1 MFDQLRLK
9 LSSSGTIC
17 GANPA
22 IGNEAKPTIKQIY
35 ESRQNFGVNFGSL
48 FVLEKYIY
56 GDMFIENTDVEL
68 DAIRKCAKSKG
79 LEWTRQ
85 KLENHWSQYCTDE
98 DWKWLK
104 NKGVQSIRIPI
115 GYWMVDGGRFAQGTS
130 FDSVKSVYKNA
141 WTIFIE
147 KYIKKA
153 AQYHI
158 SILVD
163 LHALENGANT
173 GQHSGENFSEPGFWK
188 DVKSIDHTCQLLQF
202 LSSSIDKYD
211 NISALQI
218 VNEAPF
224 DNEAK
229 YQKKY
234 YTRAINCIRQSNK
247 SIPIVISDGWWP
259 QQFADWV
266 LEKGGANL
274 GLIIDDHVYRCFSED
289 DKNKSADQI
298 ISDLENTVISGD
310 APQKADFIVGEYSC
324 VLDGKTWEKT
334 QGNRSEKVR
343 EFGNKEVELFKKRAS
358 AGYYF
363 WCYKF
368 QYGDGGEWGFRPM
381 IDSGSI
387 PTRNSEPKQPSDSE
401 FKRYLHDLLKGHED
415 YWNSQNP
422 NEQYE
427 HWRYQDGFTT
437 AWNDSLEFSKFDN
450 SRIGR
455 VNSWKAARRAQ
466 HVHNKGESRFLWEWE
481 QGFDKALEV
490 FQNL

>member
-9 LSSSGTIC
+9 LSSPSSITRSS
-17 GANPA
+17 PA
-22 IGNEAKPTIKQIY
+22 VEDGAKPTIKQIY
-35 ESRQNFGVNFGSL
+35 QSRQNFGVNFGSL

-56 GDMFIENTDVEL
+56 GEMFDENTDVEL
-68 DAIRKCAKSKG
+68 DAIKKCVQSKG
-79 LEWTRQ
+79 LEWTRK
-85 KLENHWSQYCTDE
+85 KLENHWNQYCTDD
-98 DWKWLK
+98 DWRWLK
-104 NKGVQSIRIPI
+104 SKGVQSIRIPI
-115 GYWMVDGGRFAQGTS
+115 GYWMVDGGRFAEGTS
-130 FDSVKSVYKNA
+130 FGSVSGVYKNA
-141 WTIFIE
+141 WNIFIE

-188 DVKSIDHTCQLLQF
+188 NLKSMDNACQLLQF
-202 LSSSIDKYD
+202 IASAINQYD

-224 DNEAK
+224 DNDAK

-234 YTRAINCIRQSNK
+234 YARAINCIREVNN
-247 SIPIVISDGWWP
+247 SIPIIISDGWWP

-266 LEKGGANL
+266 SEKGGAAL
-274 GLIIDDHVYRCFSED
+274 GIVIDDHVYRSFSDED
-289 DKNKSADQI
+289 KGKSADQL
-298 ISDLENTVISGD
+298 ISELENTVVGGD
-310 APQKADFIVGEYSC
+310 AANKADFIVGEYSC

-334 QGNRSEKVR
+334 QGNRSDKVKK
-343 EFGNKEVELFKKRAS
+343 FGNKEVELLKKRAR

-368 QYGDGGEWGFRPM
+368 QYGDGGEWGFKPM
-381 IDSGSI
+381 VDSGSI
-387 PTRNSEPKQPSDSE
+387 PTRDTNPRLPSDSD
-401 FKRYLHDLLKGHED
+401 FRRYLNDLLKSHEN

-422 NEQYE
+422 NEHYE
-427 HWRYQDGFTT
+427 HWRYKDGFTT
-437 AWNDSLEFSKFDN
+437 AWNDSLEFSKMDN

-455 VNSWKAARRAQ
+455 INCWKTTRKDQ
-466 HVHNKGESRFLWEWE
+466 HIRNKGDSQFIWEWE
-481 QGFDKALEV
+481 QGFDKALEI
-490 FQNL
+490 FETL